1 MNQERPRVL
10 LLGRNGQ
17 VGWALAPRL
26 ALRYALIAPTRQELE
41 VSDLSAL
48 SAFLDEAAPQAIV
61 NAAAYTAVDRAE
73 SEPELAYRINAE
85 APRLLSE
92 WAARHGAVLIHYS
105 TDYVFD
111 GQLDRFYR
119 ETDPVA
125 PINVYGASKQAGEA
139 GILASGARA
148 VILRTSWVYGLHGQN
163 FLKTML
169 RLARTR
175 EELRVVADQV
185 GAPTSAELIAEVTE
199 LVLDRLLAH
208 PSQMLPPLMHLAP
221 RGAVS
226 WHGYAQFLLEVAQAH
241 GWPLALPVTA
251 VIPIATS
258 DWPTAARR
266 PANSRLACDQLEAAL
281 SIELPPWQQ
290 DVARTVSVLV
300 DLAR

>member
-1 MNQERPRVL
+1 MRPKRSTLL
-10 LLGRNGQ
+10 LLGHTGQ
-17 VGWALAPRL
+17 VGWALFPRL
-26 ALRYALIAPTRQELE
+26 SLCYRVIAPSRQAL
-41 VSDLSAL
+41 DLNDLAAL
-48 SAFLDEAAPQAIV
+48 SAFLDKEEPQAIV

-73 SEPELAYRINAE
+73 SEPEQAYRLNAE
-85 APRLLSE
+85 VPTLLAK
-92 WAARHGAVLIHYS
+92 WAAHHGAVFIHYS

-111 GQLDRFYR
+111 GQLDRPYR

-125 PINVYGASKQAGEA
+125 PINIYGASKQAGEE

-163 FLKTML
+163 FLKTIL
-169 RLARTR
+169 TLARTR
-175 EELRVVADQV
+175 AELKVVADQV

-199 LVLDRLLAH
+199 RVLDRLLAH
-208 PSQMLPPLMHLAP
+208 PNQTLPPLMHLAP
-221 RGAVS
+221 RGTVS

-241 GWPLALPVTA
+241 GWPLALPITA
-251 VIPIATS
+251 IAPIASS

-290 DVARTVSVLV
+290 DVARTVTVLV
-300 DLAR
+300 DLAH

>member
-26 ALRYALIAPTRQELE
+26 ALRYALIAPTRQELD

-73 SEPELAYRINAE
+73 SEPALAYRINAE
-85 APRLLSE
+85 APTLLSE

-185 GAPTSAELIAEVTE
+185 GVPTSAELIAEVTE